1 MADHATTTTSPKV
14 IAPLLTGL
22 ALTFFAAGLAAVTPE
37 TLTFL
42 GPWALP
48 VYAGIV
54 ATAGF
59 LTGYLKRD
67 PLREAGQA
75 AEQAKAVESAPLG

>member
-1 MADHATTTTSPKV
+1 MADHAAPSTSPKV
-14 IAPLLTGL
+14 TAPLLTGL

-54 ATAGF
+54 ATAGYI
-59 LTGYLKRD
+59 TGYLKRD
-67 PLREAGQA
+67 PLREAGAAAQQA
-75 AEQAKAVESAPLG
+75 EDAEAAPLG

>member
-1 MADHATTTTSPKV
+1 MADHAPTPTSPKV
-14 IAPLLTGL
+14 IAPLLMGL
-22 ALTFFAAGLAAVTPE
+22 ALTFFAAGLAAVTPD

-54 ATAGF
+54 ATAGYV
-59 LTGYLKRD
+59 TGYLKRD
-67 PLREAGQA
+67 PLREAGAAAKQA
-75 AEQAKAVESAPLG
+75 EDAETPALG